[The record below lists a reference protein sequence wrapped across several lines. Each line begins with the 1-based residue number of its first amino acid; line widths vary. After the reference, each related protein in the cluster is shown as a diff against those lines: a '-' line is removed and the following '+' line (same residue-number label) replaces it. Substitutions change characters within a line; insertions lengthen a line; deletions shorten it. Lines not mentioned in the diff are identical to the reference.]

1 MKRIAVLFMLSYAS
15 YGFSAANC
23 DLSKFKWD
31 CDLPM
36 KVKPSHVHQSLVYCN
51 DLRGYISPA
60 EFQVLSHYY
69 RRDVNM
75 VLRVNGEYI
84 DAPCVPIRRYESVAY

>member
-1 MKRIAVLFMLSYAS
+1 MKRIAVLFMLIYTT
-15 YGFSAANC
+15 FSFAFANC
-23 DLSKFKWD
+23 DLSRFKWD

-36 KVKPSHVHQSLVYCN
+36 KVKPSRAHQSLVYCN
-51 DLRGYISPA
+51 DLRGYITPA
-60 EFQVLSHYY
+60 EFQILNHYF

-84 DAPCVPIRRYESVAY
+84 DSPCVPIRRYESVAY

>member
-1 MKRIAVLFMLSYAS
+1 MKRIAILFMLSYAS
-15 YGFSAANC
+15 YGFSTANC

-36 KVKPSHVHQSLVYCN
+36 KVKPSRAHQSLVYCG
-51 DLRGYISPA
+51 DLRGYLSPT
-60 EFQVLSHYY
+60 EFQVLNHYY

-84 DAPCVPIRRYESVAY
+84 EAPCVPIRRYEHVPY